1 MELRSFLSI
10 AYRALVRNTRR
21 SALTA
26 FAVALGLVVAMMMA
40 SLLDGAFYNAIDDNV
55 RVVTGHMQVHKRS
68 YDTGKQSLLA
78 EDLLDNAEQMAA
90 TAESLPGVQS
100 AAPVLWSG
108 GLLATAEES
117 IGVEIMGIDPDD
129 AFHEPIRNGIVAGE
143 YLKGDD
149 RGRILVSSLLA
160 KQMKINLNDR
170 VSIAMSNANG
180 EGQEGVFTVVGLY
193 DTGFPGIDQNRVIL
207 PLQQAQAFAGVDGYA
222 SSLILMLT
230 DRDEAPALARQL
242 ESETLMVETWE
253 DLNSIM
259 LDSIDIG
266 RAYYNIVYAIIF
278 IMVAVLIVNTLLM
291 SVFERL
297 REIGVLASIG
307 MRGRQIML
315 LFLLEAFM
323 LTVLGIVL
331 GWILGLGAVS
341 YLTFVGIPIP
351 AEAAALVE
359 GIAFGTRM
367 YGGFAPLQF
376 VVLSLLLLVVV
387 LLVSL
392 YPAWFA
398 ARLEPVEALHAF

>member
-1 MELRSFLSI
+1 
-10 AYRALVRNTRR
+10 
-21 SALTA
+21 
-26 FAVALGLVVAMMMA
+26 
-40 SLLDGAFYNAIDDNV
+40 
-55 RVVTGHMQVHKRS
+55 
-68 YDTGKQSLLA
+68 
-78 EDLLDNAEQMAA
+78 
-90 TAESLPGVQS
+90 QS